1 MKLNKLFTQGLKT
14 IQEIDARYEDYIR
27 QLGGYKG
34 YDLSSLREWERNL
47 IKQTCFK
54 AIAQLDTMTEF
65 LYDMTENNVSS
76 KRQYQFVYD
85 KQKDIRASYVRL
97 INEFNRL
104 GL

>member
-1 MKLNKLFTQGLKT
+1 M
-14 IQEIDARYEDYIR
+14 RYEDYIR
-27 QLGGYKG
+27 QLAGHKG
-34 YDLSSLREWERNL
+34 YDLVSLREWERNL
-47 IKQTCFK
+47 VKQTCFK

-65 LYDMTENNVSS
+65 LYDMTKNNVSS

-85 KQKDIRASYVRL
+85 KQKDIRSSYVRL